1 MVHHPVHYSQ
11 AEREASRRADMK
23 ATTQKVS
30 EEEEAKQRPKA
41 KKFAPCTHSQNEKRC
56 PRALLRV
63 EDRSNKWL
71 PLHLQMCPAGSE
83 GTPPARPAHAKGMLC
98 LQGKPGTR
106 LKCLLLR
113 RSKRSQHRT
122 TSTCSLP
129 SWARIIQPHMPST
142 YAQRYRWKKS
152 QVYILGILSGQT

>member
-1 MVHHPVHYSQ
+1 
-11 AEREASRRADMK
+11 MK

-71 PLHLQMCPAGSE
+71 PLHLQMYPVAATAPRQLALPTQRGCCACRAGQ
-83 GTPPARPAHAKGMLC
+83 AH
-98 LQGKPGTR
+98 
-106 LKCLLLR
+106 
-113 RSKRSQHRT
+113 
-122 TSTCSLP
+122 
-129 SWARIIQPHMPST
+129 
-142 YAQRYRWKKS
+142 
-152 QVYILGILSGQT
+152 V